1 MAWNEPGGNN
11 RDPWGGN
18 GRDKGP
24 PDLDEIFRK
33 LSGKFGGLLGNK
45 RGGGSGDGP
54 SGPSRTIRFN
64 MFGFGLGLIILLAIW
79 LLSGIYIVEQGKQ
92 GVELRFGKFSA
103 ITDPGLSYHWPY
115 PVESVEIVDVAQRR
129 AETVGYQ
136 QGDRISNRSGR
147 SKEEALMLTED
158 ENIVDVQL
166 SIQYQIKD
174 PRNYLFAVQDPD
186 ATLRQ
191 VIESALREVVG
202 KSTMDFVLTEGRA
215 DIVAEV
221 KDLSQTI
228 LDQYQTGLIITNVNL
243 QDAQPPDEVQEAFAD
258 AIKAR
263 EDEQR
268 VINEAEAYRNE
279 VLPRARGEAARQ
291 LQEADAYKEQVIAQ
305 AEGEARRFEQL
316 LTEYAKAPEVTRE
329 RLYLETLETV
339 MTNTSKVLIDAE
351 GGNNLIYLPLDRLM
365 NRTGERST
373 GRDNLNGP
381 SLARDLPVP
390 QRSDSSSTRLRETNR
405 SRETR

>member
-1 MAWNEPGGNN
+1 
-11 RDPWGGN
+11 
-18 GRDKGP
+18 
-24 PDLDEIFRK
+24 
-33 LSGKFGGLLGNK
+33 
-45 RGGGSGDGP
+45 
-54 SGPSRTIRFN
+54 
-64 MFGFGLGLIILLAIW
+64 
-79 LLSGIYIVEQGKQ
+79 
-92 GVELRFGKFSA
+92 
-103 ITDPGLSYHWPY
+103 
-115 PVESVEIVDVAQRR
+115 
-129 AETVGYQ
+129 
-136 QGDRISNRSGR
+136 
-147 SKEEALMLTED
+147 MLTED

-390 QRSDSSSTRLRETNR
+390 QRSDSSSTRLRDTNR